1 VREAT
6 RVPYVVL
13 FVLSLS
19 PLKYTV
25 RDEAT
30 GAIISK
36 VVVPLRS
43 PLRVS
48 LSPEIEAV
56 RSK

>member
-1 VREAT
+1 MREAT

-13 FVLSLS
+13 FVLSSS
-19 PLKYTV
+19 PLKDTV

-36 VVVPLRS
+36 VVVLLRS
-43 PLRVS
+43 PLKAS
-48 LSPEIEAV
+48 LSPEIEAM
-56 RSK
+56 RSR

>member
-1 VREAT
+1 MREAT

-13 FVLSLS
+13 FVLSFS

-36 VVVPLRS
+36 FVVPVRS
-43 PLRVS
+43 PLRAN